1 MGLKD
6 VLVLLD
12 GATDVAVP
20 YAVSLAGLYGA
31 HVTGADIV
39 PPILGG
45 VRVHG
50 LPQFVIDSQLAEAKR
65 ERAAREAAFLG
76 VAQGGGVSAET
87 VEIHGSVDGA
97 ARQFAV
103 LGRHFDLTV
112 LAQTPEGNGMDEA
125 LLEAALFGSARP
137 VLMVPFVHRKPASV
151 DRIMVA
157 WDRSE
162 VAARAIAGAMP
173 LLRRAK
179 HVQVVTASMDR
190 SPDADHPGF
199 NIARHLARHGLPV
212 ELKIVATSIDI
223 GNTLLSLAAD
233 EGSDILVMG
242 AYGHSRLREMFLGGT
257 TRDILK
263 TMTLPVLMAH

>member
-12 GATDVAVP
+12 GGTDVAVP
-20 YAVSLAGLYGA
+20 FAVSLAGQFGA
-31 HVTGADIV
+31 HLTGVDIV

-45 VRVHG
+45 VRFPDI
-50 LPQFVIDSQLAEAKR
+50 PQFVIESQLAEAKR
-65 ERAAREAAFLG
+65 QQVEREAAFLG
-76 VAQGGGVSAET
+76 AAQGGGVSAET
-87 VEIHGSVDGA
+87 VAIRGSIDGA

-103 LGRHFDLTV
+103 LARHFDVTV
-112 LAQTPEGNGMDEA
+112 LAQTAESNSMDET

-137 VLMVPFVHRKPASV
+137 VLMVPFVHRAPASF

-173 LLRRAK
+173 LLARAK
-179 HVQVVTASMDR
+179 LVQVVTASMDHA
-190 SPDADHPGF
+190 PDVDHPGF

-212 ELKIVATSIDI
+212 ELKVVATTIDI

-233 EGSDILVMG
+233 EGSDLLVMG
-242 AYGHSRLREMFLGGT
+242 AYGHSRLRELILGGT